1 MPRGE
6 EGEIVTKADY
16 PVLFKG
22 YYNQPEKTAEPLRG
36 DGWHRTGDLAHMDS
50 DGYVWFHSRKDDVIS
65 SGGYRIGPSEVEG
78 AVLAHPAVRDAA
90 VSASPTRRAARSS
103 RRGSS
108 LTRRRAGGRAAAA
121 LPGAG
126 TTRARWSS
134 SPSCRAP
141 RRARS
146 GVSSCARS
154 MRSVPRPRRGSQAM
168 SDTETSPV
176 TDS

>member
-16 PVLFKG
+16 PALFKG

-78 AVLAHPAVRDAA
+78 AAARAPRGPRRRGVGKPDEARGQIVKAWVVADAPSDALAAELQQHCRGLELPARGGVH
-90 VSASPTRRAARSS
+90 RRAAAHRDGQGPAC
-103 RRGSS
+103 RAARDRCAACRGLGAEVKLC
-108 LTRRRAGGRAAAA
+108 LTRRR
-121 LPGAG
+121 
-126 TTRARWSS
+126 
-134 SPSCRAP
+134 
-141 RRARS
+141 RR
-146 GVSSCARS
+146 
-154 MRSVPRPRRGSQAM
+154 
-168 SDTETSPV
+168 
-176 TDS
+176 